1 MIFVLKRLAIAI
13 PMILL
18 ASFLMYTLVSLSGDP
33 LARFLNVDPP
43 PSKETLDAIRVQLG
57 LDRPFIERYWLWLTS
72 AVKGDF
78 GETVTGIDVGGLLAS
93 RIQTTFRLIV
103 GAMILAVVIA
113 FVIGIVSSMRQFG
126 IVDNL
131 LSAVIYM
138 ALAMP
143 VFWIAILLKN
153 WAVQFNNSVGT
164 TVFYTIGSGTG
175 RDDAGSLFGYLA
187 LPVLALS
194 INLWAEWSRYMRA
207 SMIRVL
213 GSDYIRLA
221 RAKGLSRTQ
230 TIFRHGLR
238 NALMPFVTVSA
249 LSFSGLVGGSI
260 VTETVFQWRGMGDL
274 ILGGIRNYEINVIMG
289 WLLIFAVATVVMNLV
304 ADVIYAV
311 LDPRVRNG

>member
-1 MIFVLKRLAIAI
+1 
-13 PMILL
+13 
-18 ASFLMYTLVSLSGDP
+18 
-33 LARFLNVDPP
+33 
-43 PSKETLDAIRVQLG
+43 
-57 LDRPFIERYWLWLTS
+57 
-72 AVKGDF
+72 
-78 GETVTGIDVGGLLAS
+78 
-93 RIQTTFRLIV
+93 
-103 GAMILAVVIA
+103 
-113 FVIGIVSSMRQFG
+113 
-126 IVDNL
+126 
-131 LSAVIYM
+131 
-138 ALAMP
+138 
-143 VFWIAILLKN
+143 
-153 WAVQFNNSVGT
+153 
-164 TVFYTIGSGTG
+164 
-175 RDDAGSLFGYLA
+175 
-187 LPVLALS
+187 
-194 INLWAEWSRYMRA
+194 MRA